1 MTAFA
6 VADPESQAVTQSRS
20 TLDIILVITGGQV
33 LIPLPIACKIAG
45 ISYQSWRNREAT
57 GKPLPFP
64 ATPRVLQGRRRV
76 HVRDLVAFIDLVS
89 GPEAVPAPVHSPPP
103 PSSTIK
109 RGPGRPRNAD
119 RFSR

>member
-6 VADPESQAVTQSRS
+6 VADPDSQAVTQSRS
-20 TLDIILVITGGQV
+20 TLDIILAITGGQV
-33 LIPLPIACKIAG
+33 LIPLTLACKIAG

-57 GKPLPFP
+57 GKLLPFP
-64 ATPRVLQGRRRV
+64 ATPRVLPGRRRV
-76 HVRDLVAFIDLVS
+76 HVRDLVAYIDLVS
-89 GPEAVPAPVHSPPP
+89 GSEAVPVPSPPP
-103 PSSTIK
+103 PSSAIK